1 MQKKQKLVKLLSL
14 IEEGNK
20 TLQMMILLK
29 ELEELDYTD
38 LQCKISHYSL
48 INQYFEDLFDKISQS
63 KHIVWIKV
71 EKLIVRLIS
80 YC

>member
-20 TLQMMILLK
+20 TLQMMVLLK

-38 LQCKISHYSL
+38 LHCKVSNYNL
-48 INQYFEDLFDKISQS
+48 INEYFEDLFDKISQS
-63 KHIVWIKV
+63 KPIVWIKV